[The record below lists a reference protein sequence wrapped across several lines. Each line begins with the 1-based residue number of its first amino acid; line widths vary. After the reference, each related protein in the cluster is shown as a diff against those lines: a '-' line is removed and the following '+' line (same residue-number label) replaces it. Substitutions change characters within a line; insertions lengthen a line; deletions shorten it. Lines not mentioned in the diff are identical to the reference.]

1 MFKKNN
7 TTHYRKDFPMN
18 IISQNLNIALKN
30 RIKILITP
38 IFYNLIDEMID
49 NSANAKGGVL

>member
-1 MFKKNN
+1 
-7 TTHYRKDFPMN
+7 MN

-49 NSANAKGGVL
+49 NSANAKGGVLWQLR